1 MKTEQKRTFV
11 VELDGKPV
19 KLAIVLPTPADE
31 QEGREVYSKAWR
43 QAALPADGCPA
54 FHREDLDWV
63 ARQRGLWDDARQ
75 ARDEQLLERLRTG
88 AKALATSGIRVSA
101 AKVIAVGMYADRQ
114 ELRALREG
122 LARLNA
128 TTVEGRAEQSRFNH
142 LVAACTV
149 WEDTGERYFQSAEE
163 MLGRDA
169 DPVVYAAGR
178 EFAALVHGIDPEAD
192 LKNPE
197 SVFLLKHNFA
207 TVEDGQLRIHDQP
220 ARIAG

>member
-1 MKTEQKRTFV
+1 MKMEQKRTFV
-11 VELDGKPV
+11 VELDGKPIKFAV
-19 KLAIVLPTPADE
+19 VRPTPEVE
-31 QEGREVYSKAWR
+31 QEGDRVYARARQQATLLDDGRPTAIPRES
-43 QAALPADGCPA
+43 
-54 FHREDLDWV
+54 LDRV
-63 ARQRGLWDDARQ
+63 ARERGLWDDARQ
-75 ARDEQLLERLRTG
+75 ARDDQLVERLRTG
-88 AKALATSGIRVSA
+88 AKALTTGGIRVSA

-122 LARLNA
+122 LAQLNA
-128 TTVEGRAEQSRFNH
+128 TTAEGRAEQVRFDYF
-142 LVAACTV
+142 VAACTV
-149 WEDTGERYFQSAEE
+149 RHDTGERYFQSAEE

-197 SVFLLKHNFA
+197 SVFLLKHSFA

-220 ARIAG
+220 A